1 MFIDECQVE
10 ITEGSDG
17 HVLGFVDEK
26 DLAIETK
33 K

>member
-1 MFIDECQVE
+1 MQVE

-17 HVLGFVDEK
+17 HVLVFVDEK